1 MAAGLLK
8 SFLNRFTGTPVD
20 WDELEETLIR
30 ADLGVSMS
38 QNILANLRSR
48 GGAITGET
56 ALEATREEILK
67 ILPPAEPPLFPL
79 PSKPKVV
86 LMVGVNGTGKTT
98 SSAKLAYWLKT
109 QGRSCLLVAADT
121 FRAAA
126 IEQLC
131 SWGERLGIE
140 VMRSQY
146 QGDSAAL
153 CYDAWNSASRRNME
167 FLICDTAGR
176 LHTKSNLM
184 QELAKVSRTLGKH
197 DADAPHEKWIV
208 LDATTGS
215 NALVQA
221 REFHNAIG
229 LTGVILTK
237 LDGSGKGGIA
247 VAIQHE
253 LGIPTR
259 FIGNGEKETD
269 FAPFNRND
277 FTDRLLS

>member
-1 MAAGLLK
+1 MAGFFKNFLSRFAGG
-8 SFLNRFTGTPVD
+8 SPVD

-30 ADLGVSMS
+30 ADFGVSMT
-38 QNILANLRSR
+38 QKILESLRAR
-48 GGAITGET
+48 GGEVRAET
-56 ALEATREEILK
+56 VLETTREEILK
-67 ILPPAEPPLFPL
+67 ILPPPEPPLFPL

-86 LMVGVNGTGKTT
+86 LLVGVNGTGKTT
-98 SSAKLAYWLKT
+98 SSAKLAHWLKN

-131 SWGERLGIE
+131 AWGESLGIE
-140 VMRSQY
+140 VARSQY

-153 CYDAWNSASRRNME
+153 CHDAWNTAKRRRIG
-167 FLICDTAGR
+167 FLVCDTAGR
-176 LHTKSNLM
+176 LHTKGNLM
-184 QELAKVSRTLGKH
+184 QELAKVARTLGKL
-197 DADAPHEKWIV
+197 DPTAPQEKWIV

-221 REFHNAIG
+221 REFHNAIQ
-229 LTGVILTK
+229 LTGAVLTK
-237 LDGSGKGGIA
+237 LDGSGRGGIA

-259 FIGNGEKETD
+259 FIGTGEGPDD
-269 FAPFNRND
+269 FEAFDREK
-277 FTDRLLS
+277 FAGRLLA